1 MMNVRLETASNV
13 NGSNNVDEG
22 GRLAERPSDEA
33 SGLINID
40 NGGTLTDVCV
50 IAGPRVYR
58 TKTITTPHDLSR
70 CLFDGLKKVS
80 RLIYGEEDLPRLL
93 RTTSYIRYSTTQ
105 GTNALVER
113 KGPRLGLIFGGGEL
127 DAKSLQRDANAKS
140 VFAALI
146 GERAQRIDT
155 TLQGE
160 ALMSSGVRSV
170 NALAAQ
176 GANRIVVALSG
187 ADRESLEASLK
198 RDLLRAFPPH
208 LLGALPIL
216 YSHELSDDDDDA
228 RRTWTAIFNAF
239 LHPSMER
246 FLYAAEHKLR
256 EFRTRNPLLIFRNDG
271 YSARVAKTV
280 AIKTYSSGPRGGM
293 EGAKALAAHYGY
305 KRLLT
310 MDIGGT
316 TTDIGLVEN
325 DGVRAHRHG
334 EVEGIAT
341 SFPLCDVVSAG
352 VGGSSIISVQEDRI
366 KVGPESVGSAPGP
379 ACFGLG
385 GREATMTDAFLLQG
399 LLDPNS
405 YFGGELKLDEERARS
420 AIAERIAKPLRMSEL
435 EAADAMEEAWVA
447 KVADSLRRYA
457 PITPGTT
464 LAAFGG
470 AGPFVV
476 CKVAEAAGIAE
487 IIIPGLAAVFSAFG
501 IGFSDIGH
509 EFTAQLRGG
518 DADALQAAREN
529 LRRRAQRGM
538 AAEGADI
545 DACRVE
551 EALNVKFDGESR
563 FISLN
568 CDSPAAQIP
577 PGARASLALT
587 AVKPLMHATIAG
599 RFGGATHPA
608 ESKAVRTV
616 RIGAQARA
624 VPLYTVEK
632 QTSGA
637 AANGPAIL
645 EEAFFTCRID
655 DGWRFEINNAGD
667 IRLLRTTNK

>member
-1 MMNVRLETASNV
+1 MNATLQNSGEFSGAV
-13 NGSNNVDEG
+13 NAGTGSTPRQDVSE
-22 GRLAERPSDEA
+22 EA
-33 SGLINID
+33 SRLINID
-40 NGGTLTDVCV
+40 NGGTLTDICV
-50 IAGPRVYR
+50 IDGARVFR
-58 TKTITTPHDLSR
+58 TKTITTPHDLSK
-70 CLFDGLKKVS
+70 CLFDGLKKAS
-80 RLIYGEEDLPRLL
+80 RVIYGEEDLPRLL
-93 RTTSYIRYSTTQ
+93 LTTRYIRYSTTQ

-113 KGPRLGLIFGGGEL
+113 KGPRLGLIFGGGNMDL
-127 DAKSLQRDANAKS
+127 KSLQPDANATALL
-140 VFAALI
+140 AALV
-146 GERAQRIDT
+146 GERAQKLDPS
-155 TLQGE
+155 LQGDT
-160 ALMSSGVRSV
+160 LMAAAVRAV
-170 NALAAQ
+170 NTLAAQ
-176 GANRIVVALSG
+176 GANRIVVAFAGPS
-187 ADRESLEASLK
+187 RESFESNLK

-216 YSHELSDDDDDA
+216 YSHELSDDGDDS

-246 FLYAAEHKLR
+246 FLYNAEHMLR
-256 EFRTRNPLLIFRNDG
+256 EFKTRNPLLIFRNDG

-293 EGAKALAAHYGY
+293 EGARALAAHNGF

-325 DGVRAHRHG
+325 HTVRAHRRG
-334 EVEGIAT
+334 EVQGVAT
-341 SFPLCDVVSAG
+341 SFPLCDVVSVG
-352 VGGSSIISVQEDRI
+352 VGGSSIISVNGGRI

-399 LLDPNS
+399 LLDPKS
-405 YFGGELKLDEERARS
+405 YFGGEMKIDIERARL
-420 AIAERIAKPLRMSEL
+420 AIADRIGKPLAL
-435 EAADAMEEAWVA
+435 TDLAAAEAMEKSWVA
-447 KVADSLRRYA
+447 KVADGLRAYTA
-457 PITPGTT
+457 ITPDTT

-476 CKVAEAAGIAE
+476 CRVAEAAGIAE

-509 EFTAQLRGG
+509 EFSAHLPSD
-518 DADALQAAREN
+518 DADALRSGREA

-545 DACRVE
+545 ETCRLE
-551 EALNVKFDGESR
+551 ESLIIEADGEERS
-563 FISLN
+563 IALHGA
-568 CDSPAAQIP
+568 SPVSKAP
-577 PGARASLALT
+577 PGARLSLSLT
-587 AVKPLMHATIAG
+587 AVKPLMHAKMTG
-599 RFGGATHPA
+599 RFGVETHPA
-608 ESKAVRTV
+608 ESTGTR
-616 RIGAQARA
+616 RLHIDGEDRQ
-624 VPLYTVEK
+624 VPLYTVER

-637 AANGPAIL
+637 SAEGPAVL

-655 DGWRFEINNAGD
+655 TGWRFEINDAGD
-667 IRLLRTTNK
+667 IRLIKTSAQ